1 MPVGVETRR
10 DIEDAR
16 GELLLQ
22 FRVGY
27 SGTQGQKVRVNSAG
41 FTQLAEIQTNAGPL
55 TVHIGY
61 EPANSQTTVLIR
73 GDSEH
78 RSR

>member
-16 GELLLQ
+16 GELSLE
-22 FRVGY
+22 FGVGY

-41 FTQLAEIQTNAGPL
+41 FIQLAEIQTDAGPF

-61 EPANSQTTVLIR
+61 RPANSQTTVLIR